1 MFTPH
6 GIIELTPT
14 SKLLVLNGL
23 DLEWVDAKDL
33 KIQDKVAIANALP
46 EIKEIVPNILDFVGE
61 TTRFVKNSFKLIRK
75 GKIPEK
81 ITNDLLYLLGLLAGD
96 GHLRYNYKD
105 QGVST
110 ISLTNADENIIKEYK
125 RIVKE
130 LFDLEDMKYDGKYGY
145 YFNSRPIGNLI
156 KNFGIPV
163 KSKSKTLFVPKYMIS
178 LPKEFIA
185 SYLKGLFDTDGH
197 VHLVPSGMQ
206 ISYYTVSKKMLIGVK
221 YLLLRLG
228 IQATFRHK
236 KDGTYELTIS
246 DKNAL
251 EIFKK
256 VVGLNHNT
264 RKENL
269 ETQIITKYTKPIYNR
284 IP

>member
-81 ITNDLLYLLGLLAGD
+81 ITKDLLYLLGLLAGD

-105 QGVST
+105 KGVST
-110 ISLTNADENIIKEYK
+110 ISLTNEDEKVVNEYK
-125 RIVKE
+125 RIVKG
-130 LFDLEDMKYDGKYGY
+130 LFEIDDLKYDGKYGY
-145 YFNSRPIGNLI
+145 YFSSRPIGNLI
-156 KNFGIPV
+156 KNLGIPV
-163 KSKSKTLFVPKYMIS
+163 RDKSKTVTVPSYVMG
-178 LPKEFIA
+178 LPKDYIA
-185 SYLKGLFDTDGH
+185 SYLQGLFDTDGH
-197 VHLVPSGMQ
+197 VHLVPGGMQ
-206 ISYYTVSKKMLIGVK
+206 VSYYTSSKQMLNGVK
-221 YLLLRLG
+221 LLLLRLG
-228 IQATFRHK
+228 IQSTFRFK
-236 KDGTYELTIS
+236 KDGNYEMT
-246 DKNAL
+246 
-251 EIFKK
+251 
-256 VVGLNHNT
+256 
-264 RKENL
+264 
-269 ETQIITKYTKPIYNR
+269 
-284 IP
+284 